1 MRSINSYLLL
11 LYNIS
16 EKPKEVFIMNKQLS
30 DNQLTEEYIREFQD
44 KVDWKSIS
52 WRQKLS
58 EEFIREFQ
66 DKVYWKYISCD
77 QKLSEEFIKEFY
89 YLIMS

>member
-58 EEFIREFQ
+58 EEFIREFK
-66 DKVYWKYISCD
+66 DKVNWRVISRR
-77 QKLSEEFIKEFY
+77 QTLSDEFIKEFHD
-89 YLIMS
+89 LLM